1 MKILHVVP
9 TFYPAVRYGG
19 PIYAI
24 QALCRALVD
33 AGHEVHAF
41 TTSVD
46 GAGNSNVPHNEPVD
60 IDGVQVQY
68 FRSNWLRRIYYSAE
82 LAAQLD
88 TRVRA
93 FDVVHL
99 HSVFLFPTWAG
110 ARSAARAKIP
120 YVLSPRGMLVRDLI
134 QQRSTAAKRAWI
146 RLIERANL
154 AGARRIHLTSEE
166 ERRALVDLGLALA
179 PTTIIPN
186 GVDVPTSCS
195 DNTVSDDVRALIA
208 EGFDILCFGRIN
220 WKKGLDR
227 VIRSV
232 VGIRGASLLIAGND
246 ETGLTAKLRGIAT
259 ECGISRRVHFL
270 PRQIAGADR
279 EALFK
284 AARIFV
290 LPSLSENF
298 GNVILEAMIR
308 GLPVVVTEHV
318 GAAEIVKASGGG
330 VIVREGQDDLSVVI
344 ARLLQSNEWLAAMGA
359 AGARYVREQLNWQR
373 VAKLFEVMY
382 SEICR
387 GDLEFGQ
394 CTSPA
399 LALP

>member
-24 QALCRALVD
+24 QALCRALVE
-33 AGHEVHAF
+33 AGHEVHVF

-46 GAGNSNVPHNEPVD
+46 GAGNSNVPHDQPVD
-60 IDGVQVQY
+60 VDGVQVQY
-68 FRSNWLRRIYYSAE
+68 FRSNWLRRIYYSAQ

-88 TRVRA
+88 TRMSA

-186 GVDVPTSCS
+186 GVDVPTLCS
-195 DNTVSDDVRALIA
+195 DNAVSEDVRALLA

-232 VGIRGASLLIAGND
+232 AQIRGASLLIAGND
-246 ETGLTAKLRGIAT
+246 ETGFTAKLRSIAA
-259 ECGISRRVHFL
+259 ECGVSSRVHFL
-270 PRQIAGADR
+270 PRHIAGTDR
-279 EALFK
+279 EALFR

-290 LPSLSENF
+290 LPSVSENF

-308 GLPVVVTEHV
+308 GLPVVVTERV
-318 GAAEIVKASGGG
+318 GAAEIVQASGGG

-359 AGARYVREQLNWQR
+359 AGARYVREQLSWQR
-373 VAKLFEVMY
+373 VAKLFAAMY

-387 GDLEFGQ
+387 GDLELGR